1 VLNLHLKGRWGNGVS
16 SHQTKRQHFQMNPI
30 LNLPIRWKV
39 KNDQQR
45 SHLTIRFHRRFGSA
59 KRGEDGALGG
69 RLRGAAMK
77 QTKQQ
82 WK

>member
-45 SHLTIRFHRRFGSA
+45 THLTRRFHLDFLR
-59 KRGEDGALGG
+59 KPGEDGALYGLAKISS
-69 RLRGAAMK
+69 RNNS
-77 QTKQQ
+77 
-82 WK
+82 

>member
-1 VLNLHLKGRWGNGVS
+1 
-16 SHQTKRQHFQMNPI
+16 MNPI

-45 SHLTIRFHRRFGSA
+45 PHLTRRFHRRFSFG

-69 RLRGAAMK
+69 RLRGAAIDEIAAK
-77 QTKQQ
+77 
-82 WK
+82 